1 MSKQSEFWDERYAGE
16 AFAFGEAPNAFLAG
30 HAHRL
35 AAGMRALVPGDGEGR
50 NGVWLAQQG
59 LAVTTLDLSPV
70 GVEKAKRLAAARGV
84 TIDARCADVATWDWP
99 QGTFDL
105 VASIFLHFTPAER
118 TAYHRRL
125 LDALKPGGLVLL
137 EAYTPRQAQHR
148 ANGSVGGPLDAAMLM
163 EPADLAAD
171 FGGARIISL
180 DEVEVVLAEGHR
192 HTGPSSVVRLIAE
205 RRA

>member
-84 TIDARCADVATWDWP
+84 TIDTTNVDEEFASIAGP
-99 QGTFDL
+99 QTLERDTGAKRRSAEPPCNELQGYDFDPPKPLDQMSDL
-105 VASIFLHFTPAER
+105 VHR
-118 TAYHRRL
+118 T
-125 LDALKPGGLVLL
+125 VI
-137 EAYTPRQAQHR
+137 EAP
-148 ANGSVGGPLDAAMLM
+148 
-163 EPADLAAD
+163 
-171 FGGARIISL
+171 
-180 DEVEVVLAEGHR
+180 
-192 HTGPSSVVRLIAE
+192 
-205 RRA
+205 